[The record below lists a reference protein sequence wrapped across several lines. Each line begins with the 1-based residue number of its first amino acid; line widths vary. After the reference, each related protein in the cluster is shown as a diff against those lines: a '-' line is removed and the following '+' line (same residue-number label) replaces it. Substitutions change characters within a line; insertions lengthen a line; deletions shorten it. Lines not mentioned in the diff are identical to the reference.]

1 MAADVL
7 SVIQDVLNQDK
18 QQKRE
23 HAKVMREV
31 QKKLNDKEVSEE
43 EGDKEE
49 YTAFVNKTLKKYG
62 VKSPAELSPEDKK
75 RFYNELDAGWEAD
88 DEKPEPEDKEEEA
101 DLKTRVKDRM
111 KAEQEDDED
120 DLENNNNLV
129 IDVDDMSPLSLHSP
143 LPPPSPSPLSLHSQF
158 SQFSKLY
165 DEAQDEKKVAL

>member
-31 QKKLNDKEVSEE
+31 QKKLKDKEVSEE

-75 RFYNELDAGWEAD
+75 RFYDELDAGWKGD
-88 DEKPEPEDKEEEA
+88 NEKPEPEDKEEEA

-111 KAEQEDDED
+111 KAEQD
-120 DLENNNNLV
+120 
-129 IDVDDMSPLSLHSP
+129 
-143 LPPPSPSPLSLHSQF
+143 
-158 SQFSKLY
+158 
-165 DEAQDEKKVAL
+165 

>member
-111 KAEQEDDED
+111 KAEQEDDEP
-120 DLENNNNLV
+120 EKPF
-129 IDVDDMSPLSLHSP
+129 DVDSDSEVEDDDEGDEEEEDDEDE
-143 LPPPSPSPLSLHSQF
+143 PS
-158 SQFSKLY
+158 
-165 DEAQDEKKVAL
+165 E